1 MHAVRG
7 GDFALRWPSP
17 HAGLF
22 RSVALVVC
30 WMRKNMSQQFAG
42 AIFGIRVLAEFAPG
56 RAVVVGAGTMLVDGP
71 ICPTWSR

>member
-1 MHAVRG
+1 
-7 GDFALRWPSP
+7 
-17 HAGLF
+17 
-22 RSVALVVC
+22 
-30 WMRKNMSQQFAG
+30 MRKNMSQQFAG